1 MNTKLSVKN
10 KEPKVLA
17 RAILTIETENKTYED
32 YSSKLLLIDENHIVF
47 ELTKQIVFAANEFK
61 SAAIRILYGNHSNII
76 FFLDKLESVN
86 GKQISL
92 FAPIEKESNM
102 LPLTDLKIKATC
114 SGYKKLCLMIKPK
127 HVKKEN

>member
-1 MNTKLSVKN
+1 METKLSAKN
-10 KEPKVLA
+10 KEPKALA

-47 ELTKQIVFAANEFK
+47 ELTKQIVFATNEFK
-61 SAAIRILYGNHSNII
+61 SAVVRILYGNHSNII

-102 LPLTDLKIKATC
+102 LPLADLKIKSTC
-114 SGYKKLCLMIKPK
+114 SGYKKLCLMAKPK
-127 HVKKEN
+127 HVKKGN